1 MQYATQPKVQCVGY
15 FFDSPTSLDSWTP
28 PAEAGLFAIFA
39 IQPSGSLT
47 PLYFEE
53 SPSLAQRDFLTEH
66 DKYPCWLRNAG
77 STQHLLVAVH
87 VLPMS
92 TREERAVVRTRL
104 IAACHPPCNRELLH

>member
-1 MQYATQPKVQCVGY
+1 MPYTAHPGIRCAGY

-28 PAEAGLFAIFA
+28 PAEAGLFAVFA

-66 DKYPCWLRNAG
+66 DKYPCWLRQAG
-77 STQHLLVAVH
+77 KTHKLLVGVH
-87 VLPMS
+87 LMSMS
-92 TREERAVVRTRL
+92 TPEERAVVRTRL
-104 IAACHPPCNRELLH
+104 IAVYHPPCNRE